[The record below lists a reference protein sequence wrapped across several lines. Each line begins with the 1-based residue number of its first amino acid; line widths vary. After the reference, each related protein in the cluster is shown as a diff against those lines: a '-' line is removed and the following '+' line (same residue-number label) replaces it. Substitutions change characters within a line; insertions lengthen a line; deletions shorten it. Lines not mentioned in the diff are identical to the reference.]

1 MPPRSKIDLLPE
13 AIRKELE
20 KRLIGSGFSG
30 YRDHAEWLASQ
41 GYEIRKSA
49 VAEWGQ
55 SFEERMEMLRTSY
68 AQARAVVDAAPDDE
82 GAMNDALIRLG
93 QHKLF
98 GVLQESEE
106 ELPPKVLAA
115 IMRAIADVG
124 RTSISQKKW
133 AAEVRAKGAAV
144 IDEMAKAA
152 GMGEEQNKYWMNRFL
167 GIAEAKGA

>member
-1 MPPRSKIDLLPE
+1 MPPRSKVDLLPE
-13 AIRKELE
+13 PIRKELE
-20 KRLIGSGFSG
+20 QRLIGSAFAD
-30 YRDHAEWLASQ
+30 YRGHAEWLASK

-49 VAEWGQ
+49 VAAWGQ
-55 SFEERMEMLRTSY
+55 SFEDRMQMLRTSY

-124 RTSISQKKW
+124 RTSIAQKKW
-133 AAEVRAKGAAV
+133 MVEVKAKGSAV
-144 IDEMAKAA
+144 IDEMAKSA
-152 GMGEEQNKYWMNRFL
+152 GMGEEQSAYWIRKFL
-167 GIAEAKGA
+167 GIAG